1 MTNDDDAEDE
11 GGIKITVL
19 YGQPKDPA
27 AFEQYYAETHLPL
40 VDEVDDLGPV
50 ELSMGL
56 PGPDGSPPEFY
67 RMAELWFE
75 NEDHLQ
81 SVTATAEWKR
91 VVEDVPKFA
100 TGGAKVLVSK
110 IE

>member
-1 MTNDDDAEDE
+1 MTFDDDGQTP
-11 GGIKITVL
+11 GGVKITVL
-19 YGQPKDPA
+19 YGTPKDPA
-27 AFEQYYAETHLPL
+27 AFEKYYAETHLPL

-56 PGPDGSPPEFY
+56 PGPDGAPPEFY

-75 NEDHLQ
+75 DEDHMQ
-81 SVTATAEWKR
+81 SVTATEEWRR

-100 TGGAKVLVSK
+100 SGGVKVLVLK